1 MTVKNASDDMTT
13 PTIASKV
20 FSMSYGCKTRDGR
33 HIFGD
38 NGRCLMC
45 WRMEGTTGQASR
57 VLVIVIS
64 ADDSERERVDRLA
77 EIVEAQVRGI
87 LATMA
92 LVERGNRQL
101 DATPKMELQVCAS

>member
-1 MTVKNASDDMTT
+1 
-13 PTIASKV
+13 
-20 FSMSYGCKTRDGR
+20 
-33 HIFGD
+33 
-38 NGRCLMC
+38 
-45 WRMEGTTGQASR
+45 MEGTTGQASR